1 MLQKISFKHSII
13 LLLSIYFLNG
23 NLFASIYHT
32 KLFNNDVRYSNDIIN
47 KNSNTFISDELTYVE
62 AIKHEDNSLASLTIT
77 SPNGGEFW
85 QVGKTPNIVWESQG
99 LVTDIDIEYSINNG
113 STWLPIA
120 TVPRA
125 QNSYTWS
132 IPNNTSQQCFVRA
145 TSGSVD
151 DYGDAVF
158 EISEDTSS
166 CTIVVLG
173 SSTALGNGSS
183 TPENSWVNLYSSTI
197 FQKNTK
203 LNVINL
209 SAAGYTTYHILPT
222 GTVLPVG
229 VTVTI
234 DVTRNIT
241 KALSYNPVAIIINM
255 PSNDTYNGYTASAQL
270 ENYNALNNK
279 CNTNSVGLW
288 IATPQPRDFGTA
300 KLQTQIEVKDA
311 VLTIY
316 TNKAIDFWN
325 GIAETDGTIL
335 SELSYGD
342 GIHLNDS
349 GHNILF
355 NRVLN
360 KNIDVTECITETL
373 GLTDMEISDNFNL
386 KVYPN
391 PITDFI
397 SLDFQSTLSGN
408 LKATFFDVLGR
419 ELMPTKPDFNFNS
432 GHNSIIMNLKELDA
446 MRGQII
452 FGLFTFNTSKGLI
465 QKSVKLI
472 LE

>member
-32 KLFNNDVRYSNDIIN
+32 KLVSNDVPSSNNIIN
-47 KNSNTFISDELTYVE
+47 NNSNTFISDELTYVE

-120 TVPRA
+120 TVPRT

-234 DVTRNIT
+234 DVT
-241 KALSYNPVAIIINM
+241 
-255 PSNDTYNGYTASAQL
+255 
-270 ENYNALNNK
+270 
-279 CNTNSVGLW
+279 SVMS
-288 IATPQPRDFGTA
+288 I
-300 KLQTQIEVKDA
+300 
-311 VLTIY
+311 
-316 TNKAIDFWN
+316 
-325 GIAETDGTIL
+325 
-335 SELSYGD
+335 
-342 GIHLNDS
+342 
-349 GHNILF
+349 
-355 NRVLN
+355 
-360 KNIDVTECITETL
+360 
-373 GLTDMEISDNFNL
+373 
-386 KVYPN
+386 
-391 PITDFI
+391 FI
-397 SLDFQSTLSGN
+397 
-408 LKATFFDVLGR
+408 
-419 ELMPTKPDFNFNS
+419 
-432 GHNSIIMNLKELDA
+432 
-446 MRGQII
+446 
-452 FGLFTFNTSKGLI
+452 
-465 QKSVKLI
+465 
-472 LE
+472 